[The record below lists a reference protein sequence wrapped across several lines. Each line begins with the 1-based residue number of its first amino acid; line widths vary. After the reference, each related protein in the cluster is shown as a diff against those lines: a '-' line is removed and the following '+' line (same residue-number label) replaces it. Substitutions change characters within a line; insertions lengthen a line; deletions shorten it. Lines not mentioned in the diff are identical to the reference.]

1 MATEIPVK
9 VTFDA
14 KQAEKDLQRFKDGI
28 EDIDKVSE
36 GAAKALGA
44 ITAAAGA
51 MTYAVLKTLDAAGEL
66 VDVSKLL
73 GISAANLQQLHS
85 AAIMAGVSGEALN
98 NTLIKMSSTLGE
110 ALAKGSGPAVEALNR
125 MGISVQQINTLKP
138 DQQFRAITDSLLAM
152 TNPAERNA
160 LAMDL
165 FGKQGPRILEVARN
179 LQEVE
184 KALTDADFE
193 ALDAAGEAIDKLK
206 VQFDVALKQAV
217 AALAPYIIAI
227 VNYIRESVF
236 EGDNLKSVILDRI
249 IPAIQT
255 AAKAMAIFASFFV
268 AAKLVGVVAGVAA
281 AFIQVYQ
288 GIRAATGAAAVFN
301 AVVGANPLVKILTV
315 VLAIG
320 TAAVAVTKV
329 NDAFKDLEAEA
340 QKALDDINKRLKEA
354 QNTTDNTVESTN
366 RLNEAQKKVLE
377 EVNKTVLGYE
387 RAAQAQ
393 SDKLRFGETESI
405 VQQRISEI
413 TAKLKEQNLELTAAM
428 RERVRAATEEEEIA
442 KRIFDT
448 RKTILD
454 LEKQAQV
461 ARGANSE
468 LLGMQETIRK
478 ATENRVLA
486 EKNANQELLNE
497 AIQQE
502 ATLKALYKDRVIAIA
517 QGASE
522 RGKIEQ
528 DYYDGINR
536 LEYLR
541 QELVKQGIT
550 EESQLMRNLNDE
562 KLRLAEE
569 YNRKAEELEL
579 KRIEK
584 TLMAQRDGI
593 AQQLSAEDRALLQR
607 KGADERQQAI
617 VRERIEFEKKSE
629 FEKAQWAIQ
638 QGSTVFNALGAQNK
652 RAFEAA
658 KAFNIAQALMN
669 TYAGATKALA
679 TYPWPFGLIA
689 AAAAVAAG
697 LAQVAQIRAQTYS
710 GRALGGPVM
719 SNTPYIVGESG
730 PELFVPGT
738 TGSIVR
744 NDQLQGGTPV
754 VVNFQITANDTTGF
768 DQLLAS
774 RKGVIQQIISDAMLE
789 KGRRSM
795 V

>member
-9 VTFDA
+9 VTADTR
-14 KQAEKDLQRFKDGI
+14 QAERDIKRFEDTLRDLDEVAGL
-28 EDIDKVSE
+28 
-36 GAAKALGA
+36 AAKALGA

-51 MTYAVLKTLDAAGEL
+51 MTFAVIKTLDAAGEL
-66 VDVSKLL
+66 VDVSKAL

-85 AAIMAGVSGEALN
+85 AAMMAGVSGEALN
-98 NTLIKMSSTLGE
+98 QTLIKMSATLGD
-110 ALAKGSGPAVEALNR
+110 ALTKGSGPAVEALDR
-125 MGISVQQINTLKP
+125 MGISVQQINTLRP
-138 DQQFRAITDSLLAM
+138 DQQFKAITDSLLQM

-160 LAMDL
+160 LAYEL
-165 FGKQGPRILEVARN
+165 LGKQGPRLLEVAKN
-179 LQEVE
+179 LKEIE
-184 KALTDADFE
+184 KVLTDADFE
-193 ALDAAGEAIDKLK
+193 ALDAAGESIDKLK
-206 VQFDVALKQAV
+206 VSFDVALKQAV

-227 VNYIRESVF
+227 VELIRESAF
-236 EGDNLKSVILDRI
+236 QGRNFGEIIINSV
-249 IPAIQT
+249 IPAIKLATQ
-255 AAKAMAIFASFFV
+255 AAVILASMFV
-268 AAKLVGVVAGVAA
+268 AAKLAAGIIVAVNAMIGM
-281 AFIQVYQ
+281 YQ
-288 GIRAATGAAAVFN
+288 AIKVATGAAGVLN
-301 AVVGANPLVKILTV
+301 AVLGKNPIIKILGAVT
-315 VLAIG
+315 AIAG
-320 TAAVAVTKV
+320 AAVALGKV
-329 NDAFKDLEAEA
+329 DSAFDELDAKAKKVLE
-340 QKALDDINKRLKEA
+340 DINKRVEQQK
-354 QNTTDNTVESTN
+354 NTTEGVVEATK
-366 RLNEAQKKVLE
+366 RLNEAQKKVLD
-377 EVNKTVLGYE
+377 EVNKTILGYE
-387 RAAQAQ
+387 RSARAQ
-393 SDKLRFGETESI
+393 SDKLKFGETESI

-413 TAKLKEQNLELTAAM
+413 TEKLKAMNPELVAAM
-428 RERVRAATEEEEIA
+428 RDRVRAATEEEEIA

-468 LLGMQETIRK
+468 LLTMQDTIKK

-486 EKNANQELLNE
+486 ERGSNQELLNE

-502 ATLKALYKDRVIAIA
+502 AALKALYKDRVMVIA

-528 DYYDGINR
+528 DYYTKTNE
-536 LEYLR
+536 LEFLR
-541 QELVKQGIT
+541 QELIRTGVST
-550 EESQLMRNLNDE
+550 ESQLFRDLNAE
-562 KLRLAEE
+562 KLRLQED
-569 YNRKAEELEL
+569 YVRKSEELQL
-579 KRIEK
+579 KSIEK
-584 TLMAQRDGI
+584 SLMAQQGAAAQALSDGD
-593 AQQLSAEDRALLQR
+593 QALLQK
-607 KGADERQQAI
+607 KGAEERQSAI

-629 FEKAQWAIQ
+629 MEKAQFAIQ
-638 QGSTVFNALGAQNK
+638 QGASVFSALGAQNK

-658 KAFNIAQALMN
+658 KAFNIANAIMN

-697 LAQVAQIRAQTYS
+697 LAQVAQIRSQTYS

-719 SNTPYIVGESG
+719 GGTPYMVGESG
-730 PELFVPGT
+730 PELFVPGN

-744 NDQLQGGTPV
+744 NGDLGGGTPV
-754 VVNFQITANDTTGF
+754 IVNFQITANDTTGF